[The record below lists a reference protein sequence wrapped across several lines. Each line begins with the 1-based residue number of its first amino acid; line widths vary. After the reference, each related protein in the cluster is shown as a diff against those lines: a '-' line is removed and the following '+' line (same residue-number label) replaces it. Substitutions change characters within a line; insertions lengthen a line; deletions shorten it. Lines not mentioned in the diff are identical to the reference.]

1 MDQLKGEVS
10 APLSNPT
17 IYHGGRWRTVFVGT
31 GRVAT
36 IVFFVFSCIMLPSYY
51 YSPDISNWWIPAR
64 LLGAAAPMTI
74 AAFASAPYVANI
86 RLVLP
91 PSLLKASPD
100 AIRRWAARA
109 PSDTRLLV
117 QTYRWVPWPHHQGVW
132 LSDLRRLP
140 ASKSTLANL
149 EYVPMGTKDAIEK
162 ARAARGGALAMRMYG
177 QLQVNR
183 NVKVDKSQMPG
194 VWDALWERIPMKAE
208 IRTDMASSPAVEKPR
223 IIPRTMSRNAA
234 PKRRP
239 PPPPRPGRTT
249 EP

>member
-1 MDQLKGEVS
+1 
-10 APLSNPT
+10 
-17 IYHGGRWRTVFVGT
+17 
-31 GRVAT
+31 
-36 IVFFVFSCIMLPSYY
+36 MLPSYY
-51 YSPDISNWWIPAR
+51 YSPDTSNWWIPAR

-100 AIRRWAARA
+100 AIQRWAVRA
-109 PSDTRLLV
+109 PSDTRLLF
-117 QTYRWVPWPHHQGVW
+117 QTYRW
-132 LSDLRRLP
+132 
-140 ASKSTLANL
+140 STLANL

-183 NVKVDKSQMPG
+183 NVSVVKSQLPG
-194 VWDALWERIPMKAE
+194 VWDALWERIPIKGEAR
-208 IRTDMASSPAVEKPR
+208 IDTASLSAAEKPR
-223 IIPRTMSRNAA
+223 KAQRVAW
-234 PKRRP
+234 PKRQP
-239 PPPPRPGRTT
+239 PPPPPGPGKKS

>member
-1 MDQLKGEVS
+1 
-10 APLSNPT
+10 
-17 IYHGGRWRTVFVGT
+17 
-31 GRVAT
+31 
-36 IVFFVFSCIMLPSYY
+36 
-51 YSPDISNWWIPAR
+51 
-64 LLGAAAPMTI
+64 MTI

-109 PSDTRLLV
+109 PSDTRLLF

-140 ASKSTLANL
+140 ASKSSLANL
-149 EYVPMGTKDAIEK
+149 EYVPMGTKNALEK

-183 NVKVDKSQMPG
+183 NVSVDKSQLPG
-194 VWDALWERIPMKAE
+194 VWDALWERIPIKGEARMN
-208 IRTDMASSPAVEKPR
+208 MASLPAAEKPR
-223 IIPRTMSRNAA
+223 KAQRVAW
-234 PKRRP
+234 PKRQP
-239 PPPPRPGRTT
+239 PPPPPPGPATYTQLHNARPHASHTKIRTIDLPIT
-249 EP
+249 NSIPPEDQLAPLATPKAYRHAVSQPTPSVPHPTR